1 MGGPK
6 SRLGPK
12 SKMGPKSVIESPASS
27 PPPEPSSE
35 PEKEDEPED
44 VSMFPDMNDFFVKTP
59 TMGPKSAVQSPETNG
74 DNGEADHIEL
84 PGVPDFTGLSPMP
97 LGALA
102 DSSEKLEKLKSI
114 ALKFPGSA
122 SPKKK
127 PATPKTPKTLKEP
140 K

>member
-1 MGGPK
+1 
-6 SRLGPK
+6 
-12 SKMGPKSVIESPASS
+12 
-27 PPPEPSSE
+27 
-35 PEKEDEPED
+35 
-44 VSMFPDMNDFFVKTP
+44 MNDFFVKTP
-59 TMGPKSAVQSPETNG
+59 TMGPKSKKSKMGPASKMGPPSKMGPKSKVGPKSKMGPKSAVQSPETNG

-127 PATPKTPKTLKEP
+127 PATPKTPKTPKEP